1 MGTMGL
7 ALPWE
12 HRIPPVPRDR
22 ERRVEPFREPAVPTG
37 PVALDPAAEA
47 ARAEDSALAAA
58 CQSGDLRA
66 YERLYALQGARM
78 KNLARNLLGNSH
90 DAEDAV
96 QDTFLK
102 IQRSIDSFRGQSSFV
117 TWTFRILVNTCHD
130 ARRKRTRK
138 KEVAN
143 EDDTRRAAAPGAT
156 RAKHSSRVASCPRTR
171 AGRVDASPARRF
183 SVIRGRRL
191 PPFGNRRDAGNH
203 RSRLEE
209 HALPGEEKSSR
220 NAGTSAQHQRRGSPL
235 MKMAMTISAPAQSRR
250 GAAVLYP
257 EHRRVRPSLATKE
270 DAVRQQEL
278 GEANECNL

>member
-22 ERRVEPFREPAVPTG
+22 ERRVEPFREPATPTG
-37 PVALDPAAEA
+37 MDPAAEA

-78 KNLARNLLGNSH
+78 KNLARNLLGNSL

-102 IQRSIDSFRGQSSFV
+102 IQRGIASFRGQSSFI

-130 ARRKRTRK
+130 ARRKRVRK
-138 KEVAN
+138 KEVGS
-143 EDDTRRAAAPGAT
+143 EDQTGEPLRPEPRAPSSHPALRLALERALAELTRHQRDIFLLYEVEGFHHAEIATMLEITETASKNTLFQAKKNLRGMLEAPRSGDAPGA
-156 RAKHSSRVASCPRTR
+156 
-171 AGRVDASPARRF
+171 
-183 SVIRGRRL
+183 
-191 PPFGNRRDAGNH
+191 
-203 RSRLEE
+203 
-209 HALPGEEKSSR
+209 
-220 NAGTSAQHQRRGSPL
+220 
-235 MKMAMTISAPAQSRR
+235 
-250 GAAVLYP
+250 
-257 EHRRVRPSLATKE
+257 
-270 DAVRQQEL
+270 
-278 GEANECNL
+278 